1 MPACRKKSVD
11 GLRRTHDAEGGD
23 GRQRGIRLWHNT
35 IIHGYFKR
43 LETSMVRASLPKLST
58 REKIVSAAADRFHAL
73 GYSACGVQEIV
84 DAAGVPKGSFYNYFK
99 AKELLAVEVLG
110 TYWEGVRID
119 MLADKSVV
127 PLERIRGHFEH
138 IASLYARF
146 GYERGCL
153 IGKFVQ
159 ELSETT
165 PRIRQD
171 VVSEVV
177 RWIGFLASTIR
188 EGQADGSIASELDAD
203 KIARFLI
210 NSWGGAA
217 AGMKIV
223 KSRAPLDDFFSTTF
237 SLLLQPSPNSSAR
250 RNPVRRRTVVKSSR
264 IKRAAGRKL
273 R

>member
-1 MPACRKKSVD
+1 MVSP
-11 GLRRTHDAEGGD
+11 
-23 GRQRGIRLWHNT
+23 
-35 IIHGYFKR
+35 
-43 LETSMVRASLPKLST
+43 SMPKLST
-58 REKIVSAAADRFHAL
+58 REKIVSAAFDRFHAL
-73 GYSACGVQEIV
+73 GYTACGVQEIV

-119 MLADKSVV
+119 MLADKSVA

-171 VVSEVV
+171 VVGEVV
-177 RWIGFLASTIR
+177 RWIGLLSSTIR
-188 EGQADGSIASELDAD
+188 EGQADGSIARELDAD

-223 KSRAPLDDFFSTTF
+223 RSCAPLDDFFSAGF
-237 SLLLQPSPNSSAR
+237 SLLLPPSSNSIAR
-250 RNPVRRRTVVKSSR
+250 RNRVQRKSVEKR
-264 IKRAAGRKL
+264 KRVKRAAGREL

>member
-1 MPACRKKSVD
+1 MVSA
-11 GLRRTHDAEGGD
+11 
-23 GRQRGIRLWHNT
+23 
-35 IIHGYFKR
+35 
-43 LETSMVRASLPKLST
+43 SMPKLST

-119 MLADKSVV
+119 MLADKNVAPV
-127 PLERIRGHFEH
+127 ERIRGHFEH
-138 IASLYARF
+138 IASLYAGF

-171 VVSEVV
+171 VVGEVV
-177 RWIGFLASTIR
+177 RWIGLLASAIR
-188 EGQADGSIASELDAD
+188 EGQADGSIAPELDAD
-203 KIARFLI
+203 KIARYLI

-237 SLLLQPSPNSSAR
+237 SFLLQTAAPSSSAR
-250 RNPVRRRTVVKSSR
+250 RNPVQPRTFEKKRRVKS
-264 IKRAAGRKL
+264 ATGRE
-273 R
+273 RR

>member
-1 MPACRKKSVD
+1 
-11 GLRRTHDAEGGD
+11 
-23 GRQRGIRLWHNT
+23 
-35 IIHGYFKR
+35 
-43 LETSMVRASLPKLST
+43 MVSASKPKQGT

-110 TYWEGVRID
+110 TYWECVRID
-119 MLADKSVV
+119 MLADKSLAPV
-127 PLERIRGHFEH
+127 ERIRGHFEH
-138 IASLYARF
+138 IASLYAGF

-165 PRIRQD
+165 PRIRKD
-171 VVSEVV
+171 VVGEVV
-177 RWIGFLASTIR
+177 RWSGLLAAAIR
-188 EGQADGSIASELDAD
+188 EGQADGSIAPELDAD
-203 KIARFLI
+203 RIARYLI

-217 AGMKIV
+217 AGMKMA

-237 SLLLQPSPNSSAR
+237 SLLLQPSPSASAG
-250 RNPVRRRTVVKSSR
+250 RNRVQRRTVEKRRRVKR
-264 IKRAAGRKL
+264 TAGRKL

>member
-1 MPACRKKSVD
+1 MVSVVAE
-11 GLRRTHDAEGGD
+11 DATVVIITGMAHGTM
-23 GRQRGIRLWHNT
+23 RSVMGIRA
-35 IIHGYFKR
+35 
-43 LETSMVRASLPKLST
+43 SMPKLST

-110 TYWEGVRID
+110 TYWESVRID
-119 MLADKSVV
+119 MLADKGTA
-127 PLERIRGHFEH
+127 PRERIRGHFEH
-138 IASLYARF
+138 IASLYAGF

-171 VVSEVV
+171 VVGEVV
-177 RWIGFLASTIR
+177 RWIGLLASAIR
-188 EGQADGSIASELDAD
+188 EGQADGSIARELDAD
-203 KIARFLI
+203 KIARYLI

-237 SLLLQPSPNSSAR
+237 SLLLPPSPGSRAR
-250 RNPVRRRTVVKSSR
+250 RNPVQRRSVGKGRRV
-264 IKRAAGRKL
+264 KRAAGRDF

>member
-1 MPACRKKSVD
+1 MNQRPKIAFRPPAED
-11 GLRRTHDAEGGD
+11 
-23 GRQRGIRLWHNT
+23 RLWHNT
-35 IIHGYFKR
+35 IGHGYFKR
-43 LETSMVRASLPKLST
+43 LEISMVSASKPKLST

-73 GYSACGVQEIV
+73 GYTACGVQEIV

-119 MLADKSVV
+119 MLADKSAA

-138 IASLYARF
+138 IASLYAGF

-153 IGKFVQ
+153 IGKFIQ

-171 VVSEVV
+171 VVGEVV
-177 RWIGFLASTIR
+177 RWIGLLASAIR
-188 EGQADGSIASELDAD
+188 EGQADGSIAPELDAD
-203 KIARFLI
+203 KIARYLI

-237 SLLLQPSPNSSAR
+237 SLLLRPSSSNSAR
-250 RNPVRRRTVVKSSR
+250 RKPIQRRTGKKRRRHT
-264 IKRAAGRKL
+264 A
-273 R
+273 

>member
-1 MPACRKKSVD
+1 
-11 GLRRTHDAEGGD
+11 
-23 GRQRGIRLWHNT
+23 
-35 IIHGYFKR
+35 
-43 LETSMVRASLPKLST
+43 MVRASIPKLST
-58 REKIVSAAADRFHAL
+58 REKIVSAAVDRFHAL
-73 GYSACGVQEIV
+73 GYTACGVQEIV

-99 AKELLAVEVLG
+99 AKELLAAEVLG

-119 MLADKSVV
+119 MLADKNVAPV
-127 PLERIRGHFEH
+127 ERIRGHFEH
-138 IASLYARF
+138 IASLYAGF

-165 PRIRQD
+165 PRIRHD
-171 VVSEVV
+171 VVGEVV
-177 RWIGFLASTIR
+177 RWIALLASTIR
-188 EGQADGSIASELDAD
+188 EGQADGSIAPELDAD
-203 KIARFLI
+203 KIARYLI

-237 SLLLQPSPNSSAR
+237 SLLLRPSPSSSAP
-250 RNPVRRRTVVKSSR
+250 RNPVQRRTAKTKRRVKHADG
-264 IKRAAGRKL
+264 RAL

>member
-1 MPACRKKSVD
+1 MA
-11 GLRRTHDAEGGD
+11 RTS
-23 GRQRGIRLWHNT
+23 I
-35 IIHGYFKR
+35 
-43 LETSMVRASLPKLST
+43 PKLST
-58 REKIVSAAADRFHAL
+58 RERIVSAAFDRFHAL
-73 GYSACGVQEIV
+73 GYSACSVQEIV

-110 TYWEGVRID
+110 TYWESVKID
-119 MLADKSVV
+119 MLADKSVAPV
-127 PLERIRGHFEH
+127 ERIRSHFEH
-138 IASLYARF
+138 IASLYAGF

-171 VVSEVV
+171 VVGEVV
-177 RWIGFLASTIR
+177 RWIALLASAIR
-188 EGQADGSIASELDAD
+188 DGQADGSIAPELDAD
-203 KIARFLI
+203 KIARYLI

-223 KSRAPLDDFFSTTF
+223 KTRAPLDDFFSTTF
-237 SLLLQPSPNSSAR
+237 SLLLRPSPRRGAP
-250 RNPVRRRTVVKSSR
+250 RNPAERRPGKPRGR
-264 IKRAAGRKL
+264 AKRAAGRGL

>member
-1 MPACRKKSVD
+1 MNQRRKIA
-11 GLRRTHDAEGGD
+11 LRPSAEH
-23 GRQRGIRLWHNT
+23 RLWHNT
-35 IIHGYFKR
+35 ISHGYCWW
-43 LETSMVRASLPKLST
+43 LETLMVTASKPKLST

-73 GYSACGVQEIV
+73 GYNACGVQEIV

-119 MLADKSVV
+119 MLANKSVAPV
-127 PLERIRGHFEH
+127 ERIRDHFEH
-138 IASLYARF
+138 IASLYAGF

-153 IGKFVQ
+153 IGKFIQ

-171 VVSEVV
+171 VVGEVV
-177 RWIGFLASTIR
+177 RWIGLLASTIR
-188 EGQADGSIASELDAD
+188 EGQADGSIAPELDAD
-203 KIARFLI
+203 RIARFLI

-237 SLLLQPSPNSSAR
+237 SLLLQPAPSGSAR
-250 RNPVRRRTVVKSSR
+250 RNRVQPRTVEKRRRV
-264 IKRAAGRKL
+264 KRAAGRKL

>member
-1 MPACRKKSVD
+1 MVGASMPK
-11 GLRRTHDAEGGD
+11 
-23 GRQRGIRLWHNT
+23 
-35 IIHGYFKR
+35 
-43 LETSMVRASLPKLST
+43 PST
-58 REKIVSAAADRFHAL
+58 REKIVSAAVDRFHAL

-119 MLADKSVV
+119 MLADKSAA

-138 IASLYARF
+138 IASLYAGF

-171 VVSEVV
+171 VVGEVV
-177 RWIGFLASTIR
+177 RWIGLLSSTIH
-188 EGQADGSIASELDAD
+188 EGQADGSIAPELDAD
-203 KIARFLI
+203 RIARFLI

-223 KSRAPLDDFFSTTF
+223 KSRAPLDDFFSTSF
-237 SLLLQPSPNSSAR
+237 SLLLPPSSSRSAR
-250 RNPVRRRTVVKSSR
+250 PPATASSPLTHRQRTRTRRREATTAEACADASPLPAR
-264 IKRAAGRKL
+264 THARARVPETRRDAVR
-273 R
+273 

>member
-1 MPACRKKSVD
+1 MA
-11 GLRRTHDAEGGD
+11 
-23 GRQRGIRLWHNT
+23 
-35 IIHGYFKR
+35 
-43 LETSMVRASLPKLST
+43 RAPIPKLST
-58 REKIVSAAADRFHAL
+58 REKIVSAAVDRFHAL

-119 MLADKSVV
+119 MLADKSVA

-138 IASLYARF
+138 IASLYSGF

-153 IGKFVQ
+153 IGKFIQ

-171 VVSEVV
+171 VVGEVV
-177 RWIGFLASTIR
+177 RWIGLLASTIR
-188 EGQADGSIASELDAD
+188 EGQADGSIAPELDAD
-203 KIARFLI
+203 RIARFLI

-217 AGMKIV
+217 SGMKIV
-223 KSRAPLDDFFSTTF
+223 RSRAPLDDFFSTGF
-237 SLLLQPSPNSSAR
+237 SLLLPPSSNSIAR
-250 RNPVRRRTVVKSSR
+250 RNRVQRKTVDKRRRG
-264 IKRAAGRKL
+264 KRAAGREL

>member
-1 MPACRKKSVD
+1 MVSPSV
-11 GLRRTHDAEGGD
+11 
-23 GRQRGIRLWHNT
+23 
-35 IIHGYFKR
+35 
-43 LETSMVRASLPKLST
+43 PKLST
-58 REKIVSAAADRFHAL
+58 REKIVSAAFDRFHAL
-73 GYSACGVQEIV
+73 GYTACGVQEIV

-110 TYWEGVRID
+110 TYWEGVRIN
-119 MLADKSVV
+119 MLADQSVA

-138 IASLYARF
+138 IASLYSGF

-153 IGKFVQ
+153 IGKFIQ

-171 VVSEVV
+171 VVGEII
-177 RWIGFLASTIR
+177 RWIGLLASTIR
-188 EGQADGSIASELDAD
+188 EGQADGSIAPELDAD
-203 KIARFLI
+203 RLARFLI

-223 KSRAPLDDFFSTTF
+223 RSRAPLDDFFSTGL
-237 SLLLQPSPNSSAR
+237 SLLLPPSSNSIAR
-250 RNPVRRRTVVKSSR
+250 RKPVQRKTVGQRRRAR
-264 IKRAAGRKL
+264 RAAGREL

>member
-1 MPACRKKSVD
+1 
-11 GLRRTHDAEGGD
+11 
-23 GRQRGIRLWHNT
+23 
-35 IIHGYFKR
+35 
-43 LETSMVRASLPKLST
+43 MVSASKPKLST
-58 REKIVSAAADRFHAL
+58 REKIVSAAADRFHAR

-110 TYWEGVRID
+110 TYWEGVNID
-119 MLADKSVV
+119 MLADKSVEPV
-127 PLERIRGHFEH
+127 ERIRRHFEH
-138 IASLYARF
+138 IASLYAGF

-153 IGKFVQ
+153 IGKFIQ

-171 VVSEVV
+171 VVGEVV
-177 RWIGFLASTIR
+177 RWVGLLASAIR
-188 EGQADGSIASELDAD
+188 EGQADGSIAPELDAD
-203 KIARFLI
+203 KLARFVI

-223 KSRAPLDDFFSTTF
+223 KTRAPLDDFFSTTF
-237 SLLLQPSPNSSAR
+237 TLLLQPSPISRAR
-250 RNPVRRRTVVKSSR
+250 RSPGPRKTVAKSTP
-264 IKRAAGRKL
+264 IKRAAGRKQ

>member
-1 MPACRKKSVD
+1 MA
-11 GLRRTHDAEGGD
+11 
-23 GRQRGIRLWHNT
+23 
-35 IIHGYFKR
+35 
-43 LETSMVRASLPKLST
+43 RAPIPKLST
-58 REKIVSAAADRFHAL
+58 REKIVSAAVDRFHAL

-110 TYWEGVRID
+110 TYWEGVRIE
-119 MLADKSVV
+119 MLADTSAA

-138 IASLYARF
+138 IASLYAGF

-171 VVSEVV
+171 VVGEVV
-177 RWIGFLASTIR
+177 RWIGLLASTIR
-188 EGQADGSIASELDAD
+188 EGQADGSIARELDAD

-237 SLLLQPSPNSSAR
+237 SLLLPPSPSSSAR
-250 RNPVRRRTVVKSSR
+250 RNPVQRRPLEKKRRVKRS
-264 IKRAAGRKL
+264 AGREL

>member
-1 MPACRKKSVD
+1 
-11 GLRRTHDAEGGD
+11 
-23 GRQRGIRLWHNT
+23 
-35 IIHGYFKR
+35 
-43 LETSMVRASLPKLST
+43 MVRASTPKLST
-58 REKIVSAAADRFHAL
+58 REKIVSAAVDRFHAL

-119 MLADKSVV
+119 MLADKGVV
-127 PLERIRGHFEH
+127 PIKRIRGHFEH
-138 IASLYARF
+138 IASLYAGF

-171 VVSEVV
+171 VVGEVV
-177 RWIGFLASTIR
+177 RWTGLLASTIR
-188 EGQADGSIASELDAD
+188 EGQADGSIAPELDAD

-223 KSRAPLDDFFSTTF
+223 RSRAPLDDFFSTTF
-237 SLLLQPSPNSSAR
+237 SLLLQPSPSSSAR
-250 RNPVRRRTVVKSSR
+250 RSSVQRRTVD
-264 IKRAAGRKL
+264 KRRRSKHVAGRGI

>member
-1 MPACRKKSVD
+1 
-11 GLRRTHDAEGGD
+11 
-23 GRQRGIRLWHNT
+23 
-35 IIHGYFKR
+35 
-43 LETSMVRASLPKLST
+43 MVRRSNPKLST
-58 REKIVSAAADRFHAL
+58 RERIVSAAFDRFHAL

-110 TYWEGVRID
+110 TYWESVRID
-119 MLADKSVV
+119 MLADRSVAPV
-127 PLERIRGHFEH
+127 ERIRGHFTH

-171 VVSEVV
+171 VVGEVV
-177 RWIGFLASTIR
+177 RWIGLLASVIR
-188 EGQADGSIASELDAD
+188 EGQADGSIAPELDAD
-203 KIARFLI
+203 KIARYLI

-223 KSRAPLDDFFSTTF
+223 KTRAPLDDFFSTTF
-237 SLLLQPSPNSSAR
+237 SLLLR
-250 RNPVRRRTVVKSSR
+250 SSR
-264 IKRAAGRKL
+264 SRGVARNHPERRAATRRGRAKRASYQR
-273 R
+273 

>member
-1 MPACRKKSVD
+1 
-11 GLRRTHDAEGGD
+11 
-23 GRQRGIRLWHNT
+23 
-35 IIHGYFKR
+35 
-43 LETSMVRASLPKLST
+43 MVRASIPKLST

-73 GYSACGVQEIV
+73 GYTACGVQEIV

-119 MLADKSVV
+119 MLADKSVAPV
-127 PLERIRGHFEH
+127 ERIRGHFEH
-138 IASLYARF
+138 IASLYAGF

-171 VVSEVV
+171 VVGEVV
-177 RWIGFLASTIR
+177 RWIGLLASAIR
-188 EGQADGSIASELDAD
+188 EGQADGSIAPGLDAD
-203 KIARFLI
+203 KIARYLI

-237 SLLLQPSPNSSAR
+237 SLLLRPSPSRSTR
-250 RNPVRRRTVVKSSR
+250 RNPVRRRSAKTRGGV
-264 IKRAAGRKL
+264 KRAAGREL

>member
-1 MPACRKKSVD
+1 
-11 GLRRTHDAEGGD
+11 
-23 GRQRGIRLWHNT
+23 
-35 IIHGYFKR
+35 
-43 LETSMVRASLPKLST
+43 MVRASMPKLST
-58 REKIVSAAADRFHAL
+58 REKIVSAAVDRFHAL

-110 TYWEGVRID
+110 AYWEGVRID
-119 MLADKSVV
+119 MLADNNAA

-138 IASLYARF
+138 IASLYAGF

-171 VVSEVV
+171 VVGAVV
-177 RWIGFLASTIR
+177 RWIGLLASAIR
-188 EGQADGSIASELDAD
+188 EGQADGSIARELDAD

-223 KSRAPLDDFFSTTF
+223 RSRAPLDDFFSTTF
-237 SLLLQPSPNSSAR
+237 SLLLPPSPSSRAR
-250 RNPVRRRTVVKSSR
+250 RNPVQRRSVDKRRRA
-264 IKRAAGRKL
+264 KRAAGREL